1 MHESH
6 MHVCRGFRYHAVHA
20 IHTIGQF
27 EINHKLFITREIL
40 GLGT

>member
-6 MHVCRGFRYHAVHA
+6 MHVCRGLRYQVHA

>member
-6 MHVCRGFRYHAVHA
+6 MHVCRGFRCQVHA
-20 IHTIGQF
+20 IHAIGQF